1 MRGSCPL
8 SNCVAPALQL
18 RGKLPCLKKAPAR
31 QQTRLVAMVLKV
43 SGEATYKLTGIWQWR
58 ERVWSEET
66 HALESEWVAY
76 ELPQQTQL
84 TKLGCNH
91 FVFTMVHFVFLM
103 FRTWRHAGERE
114 FLYCFF
120 GDKQQA
126 AQLHE
131 DSCMG
136 QHC

>member
-1 MRGSCPL
+1 
-8 SNCVAPALQL
+8 
-18 RGKLPCLKKAPAR
+18 
-31 QQTRLVAMVLKV
+31 MVLKV

-103 FRTWRHAGERE
+103 F
-114 FLYCFF
+114 
-120 GDKQQA
+120 
-126 AQLHE
+126 
-131 DSCMG
+131 
-136 QHC
+136 

>member
-1 MRGSCPL
+1 
-8 SNCVAPALQL
+8 
-18 RGKLPCLKKAPAR
+18 
-31 QQTRLVAMVLKV
+31 MVLKV

-58 ERVWSEET
+58 ARVWSEET
-66 HALESEWVAY
+66 HAYESEWVAY

-84 TKLGCNH
+84 TNLGCNH
-91 FVFTMVHFVFLM
+91 FVFTMLHFVFLM

-114 FLYCFF
+114 FLHCFF

-136 QHC
+136 QHF

>member
-1 MRGSCPL
+1 
-8 SNCVAPALQL
+8 
-18 RGKLPCLKKAPAR
+18 
-31 QQTRLVAMVLKV
+31 MVLKV

-58 ERVWSEET
+58 KRVWSEET

-136 QHC
+136 KHC